1 MPRGLWLRGVV
12 GMVLEL
18 AAVRDARPVPALRT
32 LLLGPAAQRL
42 PERVEA
48 AVRRE
53 QAQGEV
59 IVTLIQA
66 LAIVLFGVLY
76 TLTPKAF
83 PPNVPFEP
91 VPLAL
96 AVYALFTAARLALA
110 LRGRLREWFLA
121 LSVVADVVLLMVTIW
136 SFHLQYGAPPAIYLK
151 APTLMYVFILIALR
165 TLRFEPGYV
174 LLCGAAAALG
184 WLLLVAYA
192 LLDDPRVMVTHD
204 FAAYAMSYSV
214 LVGAEV
220 DKVVSILVVT
230 LILALALHRAR
241 GLLGRAL
248 REQQAA
254 ADLSRFFAPEI
265 AGRIARA
272 ELDLEPG
279 QAELREA
286 AVLVVDLR
294 GFTPLSARLSPP
306 QVMALLADYQGR
318 MVAAIRRHGGSV
330 DKFLGDGILA
340 SFGAVRASATFAA
353 DAARA
358 VEAVVEEAAAWAEGR
373 RAAGE
378 EPLAVGVALA
388 SGRVMFGCVGDHDR
402 LEYTVIGEAVNLA
415 AKLEKHGKAE
425 AASALLPAETLA
437 LAEAQGFRPSLP
449 WQRRAGRTVAG
460 MPEPVDLAV
469 LPRGE
474 G

>member
-1 MPRGLWLRGVV
+1 
-12 GMVLEL
+12 
-18 AAVRDARPVPALRT
+18 
-32 LLLGPAAQRL
+32 
-42 PERVEA
+42 
-48 AVRRE
+48 
-53 QAQGEV
+53 
-59 IVTLIQA
+59 
-66 LAIVLFGVLY
+66 
-76 TLTPKAF
+76 
-83 PPNVPFEP
+83 
-91 VPLAL
+91 
-96 AVYALFTAARLALA
+96 
-110 LRGRLREWFLA
+110 
-121 LSVVADVVLLMVTIW
+121 
-136 SFHLQYGAPPAIYLK
+136 
-151 APTLMYVFILIALR
+151 
-165 TLRFEPGYV
+165 
-174 LLCGAAAALG
+174 
-184 WLLLVAYA
+184 
-192 LLDDPRVMVTHD
+192 
-204 FAAYAMSYSV
+204 
-214 LVGAEV
+214 
-220 DKVVSILVVT
+220 
-230 LILALALHRAR
+230 
-241 GLLGRAL
+241 
-248 REQQAA
+248 
-254 ADLSRFFAPEI
+254 SRFFAPEI

-358 VEAVVEEAAAWAEGR
+358 VEAVVEAAAAWAGAR

-402 LEYTVIGEAVNLA
+402 LEYTVIGDAVNLA

-425 AASALLPAETLA
+425 VAAALLPVETLA
-437 LAEAQGFRPSLP
+437 LAEVQGFRPSLP

-460 MPEPVDLAV
+460 VPEPVDLAV